1 MSSVQLQ
8 PSSVLLDVAG
18 AVATLTVNRPRVL
31 NALDW
36 ATFDA
41 LEETLNRIEADP
53 GVRCAI
59 VTGAGD
65 RAFSAG
71 ADIRELNELSSEGAL
86 AFMVY
91 GQRLF
96 DRIAASRKPIVAAI
110 NGYALGGG
118 LELAMAC
125 DIRIGA
131 DTAFFGQPEI
141 TLGSIP
147 GWGGTQ
153 RLPLLIG
160 LGRARELI
168 LTGRIIDAAEAERVG
183 LVSRVVPAADLAAE
197 ARAVAERIAGLAPVA
212 LALAKD
218 AIRQVEGDLAAGLR
232 VERDLVARTFDTD
245 DQREGTRAFLE
256 KRAPVFHGR

>member
-1 MSSVQLQ
+1 M
-8 PSSVLLDVAG
+8 A
-18 AVATLTVNRPRVL
+18 
-31 NALDW
+31 
-36 ATFDA
+36 
-41 LEETLNRIEADP
+41 
-53 GVRCAI
+53 
-59 VTGAGD
+59 
-65 RAFSAG
+65 
-71 ADIRELNELSSEGAL
+71 
-86 AFMVY
+86 Y

-232 VERDLVARTFDTD
+232 VERELVARTFDTD

>member
-1 MSSVQLQ
+1 MSS
-8 PSSVLLDVAG
+8 G

-31 NALDW
+31 NALDQ

-41 LEETLNRIEADP
+41 LEESWNRIEADP
-53 GVRCAI
+53 ECAVRSSPERE
-59 VTGAGD
+59 TGP
-65 RAFSAG
+65 SVPG
-71 ADIRELNELSSEGAL
+71 ADIRQLNELGSEGAL
-86 AFMVY
+86 DFMAY
-91 GQRLF
+91 GQRVF
-96 DRIAASRKPIVAAI
+96 DRIAASRKPTVAAV

-125 DIRIGA
+125 DIRIA
-131 DTAFFGQPEI
+131 SDTAFFGQPEI

-168 LTGRIIDAAEAERVG
+168 LTGRIIDAAEAERAG
-183 LVSRVVPAADLAAE
+183 LVNRVVPVADLATE
-197 ARAVAERIAGLAPVA
+197 AHAVAERITGLAPVA

-232 VERDLVARTFDTD
+232 VEREHVARTFATD